1 MGVLIAAA
9 ADVVVAAAAAAHEQL
24 VAIAVIAAAVLARNF
39 AGAAPA
45 AVSPPMGSVPD
56 RHWQPRSDHDPAR

>member
-1 MGVLIAAA
+1 MGVLVAVA
-9 ADVVVAAAAAAHEQL
+9 ADVVVAAAAHERL
-24 VAIAVIAAAVLARNF
+24 AAIAVIAAAVLARNF

-56 RHWQPRSDHDPAR
+56 RHWQLRSDHDPAR